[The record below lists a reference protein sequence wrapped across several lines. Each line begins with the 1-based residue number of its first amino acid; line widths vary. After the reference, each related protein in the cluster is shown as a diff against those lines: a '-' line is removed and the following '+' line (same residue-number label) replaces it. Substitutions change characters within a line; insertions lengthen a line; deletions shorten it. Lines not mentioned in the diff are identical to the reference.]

1 MTKEEQYL
9 QSGAYA
15 LDALTPAEQVD
26 FERALVDSPE
36 LATEVEELR
45 ATALLLALA
54 ATPVE
59 PSVDLKSRLMAQ
71 IAETP
76 QGSDTPV
83 SPQSTVQDAPQHPLA
98 ASSVD
103 VPVTEAAPE
112 VVGDSVFVPRTA
124 AEDKARSR
132 WFSRPVGALVAAA
145 AAVAIFVGGG
155 AVATQFL
162 QNNSSSSSQQASASA
177 LAEIYAASDVQTA
190 HSAITG
196 GGEATVLWSPSVG
209 KSAVVA
215 QGLPSLPAG
224 KTYEAWY
231 INGTSVT
238 PAGTFTPGG
247 DATTWHVLTGS
258 LTTGDVVG
266 VTIEPAGGSQTPT
279 STPILTVAS

>member
-59 PSVDLKSRLMAQ
+59 PSADLKSRLMAQ
-71 IAETP
+71 IAGTP
-76 QGSDTPV
+76 QGSDIT
-83 SPQSTVQDAPQHPLA
+83 STLQAQVQDAPQHPLA
-98 ASSVD
+98 AEPRSVER
-103 VPVTEAAPE
+103 TETTPE
-112 VVGDSVFVPRTA
+112 VVASSSFVPRTA

-145 AAVAIFVGGG
+145 AAIAIFVGGG

-162 QNNSSSSSQQASASA
+162 QNNSSSSSQASASA
-177 LAEIYAASDVQTA
+177 LAEIYAASDVKSS
-190 HSAITG
+190 HSTVTG
-196 GGEATVLWSPSVG
+196 GGEATVVWSADLG
-209 KSAVVA
+209 KSAVVT
-215 QGLPSLPAG
+215 QGLPALPDG

-231 INGTSVT
+231 INGTTVT

-247 DATTWHVLTGS
+247 DTTTSHVLTGS
-258 LTTGDVVG
+258 LRSGDVVG
-266 VTIEPAGGSQTPT
+266 VTVEPAGGSQAPT
-279 STPILTVAS
+279 TAPILTVAS

>member
-36 LATEVEELR
+36 LATEVDELR

-59 PSVDLKSRLMAQ
+59 PSADLKSRLMAQ
-71 IAETP
+71 IAQTP
-76 QGSDTPV
+76 QGFDTPV
-83 SPQSTVQDAPQHPLA
+83 VPKTPVQDAPQHTLA
-98 ASSVD
+98 AAPD
-103 VPVTEAAPE
+103 DAPATAAAPE
-112 VVGDSVFVPRTA
+112 VVDVSAFVPRTA

-162 QNNSSSSSQQASASA
+162 QNNSSSSSQQASASS
-177 LAEIYAASDVQTA
+177 LAAIYAASDVQTA
-190 HSAITG
+190 HSTITG
-196 GGEATVLWSPSVG
+196 GGEATVLWSATVG
-209 KSAVVA
+209 KAAVVA
-215 QGLPSLPAG
+215 QGMPSLPAG

-231 INGTSVT
+231 INGTTVT

-258 LTTGDVVG
+258 MRTGDVVG
-266 VTIEPAGGSQTPT
+266 VTVEPAGGSQAPT
-279 STPILTVAS
+279 TTPILTVAS